1 MIMCSVEGIL
11 IGHTVFQ
18 LSDVLPPLDLQ
29 LIQYYSTC
37 KDTQCEIFCD
47 VEELF
52 LLITQ
57 GSL

>member
-1 MIMCSVEGIL
+1 MCSVEGIS

-18 LSDVLPPLDLQ
+18 LSYVLPPLDLQ

-37 KDTQCEIFCD
+37 KHTQCEIFCD
-47 VEELF
+47 VEKLF

-57 GSL
+57 GSLL